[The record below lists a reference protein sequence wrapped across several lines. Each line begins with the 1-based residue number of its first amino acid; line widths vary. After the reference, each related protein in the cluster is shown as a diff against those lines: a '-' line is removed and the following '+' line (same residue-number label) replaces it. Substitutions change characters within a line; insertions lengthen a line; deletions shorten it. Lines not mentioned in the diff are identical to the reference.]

1 MPMIGRFRF
10 ISVFIIYYFDTDIL
24 TNLTMLL
31 TFAKLELILMT
42 RAFVDFNPF
51 VKKEIFI
58 ETFLL
63 YY

>member
-10 ISVFIIYYFDTDIL
+10 ISVSTIYYFDTDIL